1 MRAVATGTII
11 SLVLGLAARA
21 DAQSI
26 PFSQH
31 ALVSQRVAYT
41 DLTIEYNRPTA
52 RGRVLFGDSGSVV
65 RVGRSWNPGADS
77 ATHLTVSRN
86 VMIEGQPLKQG
97 TYSIWLIPQASG
109 PWTLILNSAARVFHT
124 PYPGERSDVLRVQ
137 VMPERGDHMEA
148 LAFYFPVVG
157 RDSTVLRLH
166 WGTTIIPVQVRVSRE
181 P

>member
-1 MRAVATGTII
+1 MHAVAARVII

-65 RVGRSWNPGADS
+65 RVGHSWNPGADS

-86 VMIEGQPLKQG
+86 VTIEGQPLKQG
-97 TYSIWLIPQASG
+97 TYAL
-109 PWTLILNSAARVFHT
+109 
-124 PYPGERSDVLRVQ
+124 
-137 VMPERGDHMEA
+137 EA

-157 RDSTVLRLH
+157 RDSTVLRMH
-166 WGTTIIPVQVRVSRE
+166 WGTTIIPVQLRVSRE